1 MTVIVLITIIITTVI
16 MIINI
21 CLRHQRHCRVIS
33 ANCDVEEWE

>member
-16 MIINI
+16 MIINT
-21 CLRHQRHCRVIS
+21 CLCHHPHCGVIS